1 MNENE
6 NYTPRIPSPYCT
18 ETHNFACK
26 SVAADLSFVTAGQVD
41 LIVKMY
47 DHDCAVAVGRARPDA
62 KYWQR
67 AWTKAELAREH
78 PLPKG
83 WGWLADSG
91 DCWSA
96 VCQGGAVG
104 VDEFGHVFL
113 TSDGMPSEVVLAVI
127 QASKAPP
134 CS

>member
-6 NYTPRIPSPYCT
+6 NYTPSPYCT
-18 ETHNFACK
+18 EAHTIACK
-26 SVAADLSFVTAGQVD
+26 RVAADLPCVTAGLVD

-47 DHDCAVAVGRARPDA
+47 DRDRSVLATQAALQTITG
-62 KYWQR
+62 YWQR
-67 AWTKAELAREH
+67 NWTKAELAREL
-78 PLPKG
+78 PLPEG
-83 WGWLADSG
+83 WGWIADSG